1 MEKEELDEEEKGR
14 EVTSYMPGLP
24 RGSANII
31 SFSCQ
36 QQPNE
41 KILSLLPHIER
52 KGDFDG
58 LSDLPK
64 VGQFLSVRAQI

>member
-1 MEKEELDEEEKGR
+1 LEKEELDDEEKGR

-24 RGSANII
+24 WGSANII

-41 KILSLLPHIER
+41 KYCHYYPTYKENETLMS
-52 KGDFDG
+52 
-58 LSDLPK
+58 
-64 VGQFLSVRAQI
+64 